1 MNDIEKVKSED
12 WHIITVFKHLN
23 AEEKELNYYYY
34 YYYVVDGSRSFW
46 VDHFMNRG
54 PIYLGARAQMD
65 YYWKNWIESII
76 DLEDIVAI
84 SREKF
89 FTKENIRWTGDLYP
103 LPNPLWIDKEKK

>member
-23 AEEKELNYYYY
+23 VEEKELNYYYY
-34 YYYVVDGSRSFW
+34 HHVVDGSHSFIELL
-46 VDHFMNRG
+46 DLLENR
-54 PIYLGARAQMD
+54 
-65 YYWKNWIESII
+65 KFI

-89 FTKENIRWTGDLYP
+89 FTKENVRWTRDLYP